1 MEEQYI
7 SSDFKLG
14 ILGGGQLGKMLT
26 LAASNW
32 DIKTVVL
39 DPSKECSAA
48 HTCNEFVLGDFNDFN
63 TVYEFGK
70 KVDLITI
77 EIENVNVEA
86 LKKLKQEGKKVLPC
100 PDKLEI
106 IKDKGLQKEFY
117 ENNQLPTSKFQL
129 FSSEADIVKA
139 VENQEI
145 QLPFVQKLRKEGY
158 DGRGVKVVENTND
171 LKDLLKGASLIEEKV
186 TLKKELSVIVARS
199 SNGEV
204 KSFPVVEMEFNPQAN
219 LVEYL
224 ICPASISETI
234 EEKAEKLAIDV
245 VKSLDF
251 VGLLAVE
258 MFLDENDEILINEI
272 APRPHNSGHHTIES
286 VVTSQYEQHL
296 RAILGL
302 PLGSTALKIPSIMVN
317 VLGEPGFEGKVK
329 YQGLKEC
336 LATEGVKLHVYG
348 KKVTKPFRK
357 MGHITILDKDLDN
370 ARKKADYIKEHFKV
384 IA

>member
-26 LAASNW
+26 LASSNW
-32 DIKTVVL
+32 DLRTVVL
-39 DPSKECSAA
+39 DPSSECSAA
-48 HTCNEFVLGDFNDFN
+48 HTCNEFIQGDFNDFD

-100 PDKLEI
+100 PNKLEI

-117 ENNQLPTSKFQL
+117 LKNQLPTSKFKL
-129 FSSEADIVKA
+129 FSSEGDILKA
-139 VENQEI
+139 VESKEI

-171 LKDLLKGASLIEEKV
+171 LNDLLKGASLIEEKV

-224 ICPASISETI
+224 ICPASISEAI
-234 EEKAEKLAIDV
+234 EEKAEKLAIEV

-258 MFLDENDEILINEI
+258 MFLDENDDILINEI
-272 APRPHNSGHHTIES
+272 APRTHNSGHHTIES
-286 VVTSQYEQHL
+286 VFTSQYEQQL

-336 LATEGVKLHVYG
+336 MATEGVKLHVYG

>member
-32 DIKTVVL
+32 DVKTVVL
-39 DPSKECSAA
+39 DPSAECSAA
-48 HTCNEFVLGDFNDFN
+48 HTCNEFIQGDFNDFD

-117 ENNQLPTSKFQL
+117 AKNQLPTSKFQL
-129 FSSEADIVKA
+129 FSSESDILKA
-139 VENQEI
+139 VESKEI

-158 DGRGVKVVENTND
+158 DGRGVKVVETAND
-171 LKDLLKGASLIEEKV
+171 LNDLLKGASLIEEKV

-199 SNGEV
+199 SNGEI

-234 EEKAEKLAIDV
+234 EEKAEKLAIEV

-258 MFLDENDEILINEI
+258 MFLDENDDILINEI
-272 APRPHNSGHHTIES
+272 APRTHNSGHHTIES
-286 VVTSQYEQHL
+286 VFTSQYEQQL

>member
-26 LAASNW
+26 LSASNW
-32 DIKTVVL
+32 DVKTVVL

-48 HTCNEFVLGDFNDFN
+48 HTCNEFIQGDFNDFD

-106 IKDKGLQKEFY
+106 IKDKGIQKEFY

-129 FSSEADIVKA
+129 FSSENDIIKA
-139 VENQEI
+139 VENKEI

-158 DGRGVKVVENTND
+158 DGRGVKVVETAND
-171 LKDLLKGASLIEEKV
+171 LNDLLKGASLVEEKV

-204 KSFPVVEMEFNPQAN
+204 KSFPVVEMEFNPHAN

-224 ICPASISETI
+224 ICPASISEAI
-234 EEKAEKLAIDV
+234 EKKAESLAIEV
-245 VKSLDF
+245 VNSLDF

-258 MFLDENDEILINEI
+258 MFLDENDDILINEI
-272 APRPHNSGHHTIES
+272 APRTHNSGHHTIES
-286 VVTSQYEQHL
+286 VFTSQYEQQL

-329 YQGLKEC
+329 YKGLKEC

-357 MGHITILDKDLDN
+357 MGHITILDKDLNN

>member
-26 LAASNW
+26 LSASNW
-32 DIKTVVL
+32 DVKTVVL

-48 HTCNEFVLGDFNDFN
+48 HTCNEFIQGDFNDFD

-129 FSSEADIVKA
+129 FSSENDIIKV
-139 VENQEI
+139 VENKEI

-158 DGRGVKVVENTND
+158 DGRGVKVVETAND
-171 LKDLLKGASLIEEKV
+171 LNDLLKGASLVEEKV
-186 TLKKELSVIVARS
+186 ALKKELSVIVARS
-199 SNGEV
+199 STGEV

-234 EEKAEKLAIDV
+234 EKKAESLAIEV
-245 VKSLDF
+245 VNSLDF

-258 MFLDENDEILINEI
+258 MFLDENDDILINEI
-272 APRPHNSGHHTIES
+272 APRTHNSGHHTIES
-286 VVTSQYEQHL
+286 VFTSQYEQQI

-348 KKVTKPFRK
+348 KKITKPFRK

-370 ARKKADYIKEHFKV
+370 ARKKAEYIKQNFKV